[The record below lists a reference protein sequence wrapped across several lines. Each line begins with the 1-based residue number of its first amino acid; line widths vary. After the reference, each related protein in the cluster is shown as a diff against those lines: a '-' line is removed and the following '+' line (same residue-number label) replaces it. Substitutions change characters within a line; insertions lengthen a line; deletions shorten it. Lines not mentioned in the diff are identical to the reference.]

1 MHCFLMGEH
10 PMQHPRTPR
19 GHLGCGARIDRGV
32 AGTVAQRER
41 GPVRGG
47 GGGDDDQPKNRFNG
61 ISIHITAATY
71 DGTIGDGLL

>member
-1 MHCFLMGEH
+1 MGEQ
-10 PMQHPRTPR
+10 PMQPRTPR

-47 GGGDDDQPKNRFNG
+47 GGGDDQPKKTDLMG
-61 ISIHITAATY
+61 HEHIMEMVFSWAI
-71 DGTIGDGLL
+71 DDII